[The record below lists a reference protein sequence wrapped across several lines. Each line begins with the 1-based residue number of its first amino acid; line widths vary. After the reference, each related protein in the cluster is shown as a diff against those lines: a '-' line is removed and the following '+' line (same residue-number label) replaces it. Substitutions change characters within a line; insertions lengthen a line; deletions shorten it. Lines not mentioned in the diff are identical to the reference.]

1 MVQESAESRQALQ
14 DEEIPGILVRR
25 IVKAFQ
31 MVPFCMEQ
39 NSHLRKN
46 PEVAAAEGFEPA
58 LSLTNQEF
66 DTSHSSTSCASL
78 SFFGNLNPAVFAS
91 NSFIQFASVKP
102 FWCTFGV
109 FRALPVICSFGSP
122 QRSQLKGRGPS
133 KTSQFTLSYYL
144 IQSLSWSVG
153 CLQWS

>member
-1 MVQESAESRQALQ
+1 
-14 DEEIPGILVRR
+14 
-25 IVKAFQ
+25 

-78 SFFGNLNPAVFAS
+78 SFFIKQGK
-91 NSFIQFASVKP
+91 I
-102 FWCTFGV
+102 
-109 FRALPVICSFGSP
+109 
-122 QRSQLKGRGPS
+122 
-133 KTSQFTLSYYL
+133 
-144 IQSLSWSVG
+144 
-153 CLQWS
+153 